1 MLGSTLDDMMPTM
14 GEGIDQFAFLR
25 ETQSKQPVYAYR
37 FDRRLPGEPNTAYHS
52 SELWFIFKTLKNSRR
67 PFTAA
72 DYELADRMMDYWT
85 NFAKFGNPNGNNVD
99 GEWKPDT
106 KENPFTMHLNI
117 K

>member
-1 MLGSTLDDMMPTM
+1 M
-14 GEGIDQFAFLR
+14 
-25 ETQSKQPVYAYR
+25 
-37 FDRRLPGEPNTAYHS
+37 
-52 SELWFIFKTLKNSRR
+52 FKTLKNSRR

-72 DYELADRMMDYWT
+72 DYELADRMMNYWT

-106 KENPFTMHLNI
+106 NENPFVMHLDV